1 MNCDIIRSRLGLA
14 SPILGIQ
21 QVLKTGIEG
30 AIVQA
35 PTWITKPDAAKAPA
49 SEDEMLAA
57 ADEFFDDLEA
67 GRVSLDDYADP
78 ADIATQASK
87 LRP

>member
-1 MNCDIIRSRLGLA
+1 
-14 SPILGIQ
+14 
-21 QVLKTGIEG
+21 
-30 AIVQA
+30 
-35 PTWITKPDAAKAPA
+35 
-49 SEDEMLAA
+49 MLAA